1 MRDEEFGQEQITNG
15 RAVGIAEYC
24 RSGNRSP
31 HPIYRFHPKS
41 RGYEGEEKSHNLD
54 KVVLDLVR
62 DAEEVRDS
70 ARAHPSRFWWEKR
83 RNYKLY
89 GSKEREI

>member
-1 MRDEEFGQEQITNG
+1 MRNLSKKWAIS
-15 RAVGIAEYC
+15 RHRRIS

-31 HPIYRFHPKS
+31 QQIYRFHPKS

-54 KVVLDLVR
+54 KLVLDLVY

-70 ARAHPSRFWWEKR
+70 ARAHPSRF
-83 RNYKLY
+83 
-89 GSKEREI
+89 